1 LGSLNYAKNSE
12 QGFEYDLVKK
22 RNIKYFAAFLL
33 LALACT
39 FFIYL
44 LYSKSEITLH
54 NSYRD
59 YTTVSQAAS
68 DIGKDTLLSQLSLA
82 DFIYT
87 ANKQSLDHI
96 VSQNAHYDNES
107 NRAFE
112 LLGKEFGGD
121 KSRVNTIKEGYLEWL
136 SVREKIIAR
145 LLLNE
150 KRSLLLPLLEQNTH
164 RVIAI
169 NKQLELLTKTTENE
183 TNNITQRPQN
193 GSLKSLQIELLI
205 SVLLLSCL
213 AVIFYTFQ
221 RRITKE
227 KQAVSSALA
236 WSNKLLDSSPDAMI
250 ISDRDGVIS
259 QVNKN
264 AEDLFGYSKS
274 EFVNLNIAKLMPQRF
289 VNHHEKITLFFKRSS
304 SREMGLG
311 KTLYALNKQEK
322 EFPVEISLNLAELND
337 RKVAITVIRDIS
349 EKKQN
354 EALLMHQ
361 ANYDLLTNLPNRRLI
376 NDRLNQAINR
386 ANRSNIKFGVLFID
400 LDHFKKAND
409 LHGHEFGDK
418 LLVCIAN
425 VLRALLRAEDTI
437 GRLGGDEF
445 LVIIPDIIHNESLT
459 NIVEKILLAI
469 ERIEP
474 IDGKSV
480 IIGASIGISV
490 YPDSGCNCDEL
501 IRSADL
507 AMYYAKNTFSK
518 KSYTHFEVAMLDKT
532 SQNYALET
540 ALQQALENNEFYVVY
555 QPKFEIKSLEIIGFE
570 ALLRWSNSQ
579 FSHLTPEDYIPIL
592 EKNNLINEVGDF
604 VLKTSLE
611 AIKHWQDLTEKELHV
626 AVNVSPYQMKNPT
639 FLSSI
644 EKLLE
649 MYQLDGRCLEIE
661 LTEQTLIEPSPMLEQ
676 ALLNL
681 RKIGVGIAL
690 DDFGTCY
697 SSLHYLANYPIT
709 SIKIDKSFI
718 NGINDKNC
726 NEIKRVLVN
735 TIVSLGSSL
744 NLMVTA
750 EGIELEEQ
758 IKHLLN
764 INCDHGQ
771 GFYFSKP
778 LTFEDITSLFVKNS

>member
-1 LGSLNYAKNSE
+1 VVSMSYVEKSERGCEHVLAKKSNT
-12 QGFEYDLVKK
+12 
-22 RNIKYFAAFLL
+22 KYFAAFLV

-39 FFIYL
+39 FSIFL
-44 LYSKSEITLH
+44 LYTKSVITLH
-54 NSYRD
+54 NSYGN
-59 YTTVSQAAS
+59 YNSVSQAVS
-68 DIGKDTLLSQLSLA
+68 DIKKHILLSQLSLV

-87 ANKQSLDHI
+87 ANKQSFDNI
-96 VSQNAHYDNES
+96 VSQNDNEI

-112 LLGKEFGGD
+112 LLGTEFRGGESTVD
-121 KSRVNTIKEGYLEWL
+121 TIKRDYLDWL
-136 SVREKIIAR
+136 SVRDNIIAR
-145 LLLNE
+145 LRLNE
-150 KRSLLLPLLEQNTH
+150 KQSLLLPQLQQNTQN
-164 RVIAI
+164 VIAI
-169 NKQLELLTKTTENE
+169 NKQLELLTKTAESK
-183 TNNITQRPQN
+183 TNNIIQTPHSS
-193 GSLKSLQIELLI
+193 SLSSLRIELLI

-213 AVIFYTFQ
+213 AIIFYTFQ

-274 EFVNLNIAKLMPQRF
+274 EFVKLNIAKLMPKRF
-289 VNHHEKITLFFKRSS
+289 VNHHEKIALFFNRSS

-311 KTLYALNKQEK
+311 KTLYALNRQER

-354 EALLMHQ
+354 EAKLIHQ
-361 ANYDLLTNLPNRRLI
+361 ANYDLLTNLPNRKLI
-376 NDRLNQAINR
+376 NDRLDQAINR
-386 ANRSNIKFGVLFID
+386 ANRSNNKFGVLFID

-409 LHGHEFGDK
+409 LHGHEYGDK

-425 VLRALLRAEDTI
+425 VLRDSLRAEDTV

-469 ERIEP
+469 EHIEP
-474 IDGKSV
+474 IDGKCV
-480 IIGASIGISV
+480 QIGASIGVSI
-490 YPDSGCNCDEL
+490 YPDSGRNCDEL
-501 IRSADL
+501 IRNADL
-507 AMYYAKNTFSK
+507 AMYDAK
-518 KSYTHFEVAMLDKT
+518 KSLGKSCYAYFEDAMFVQT
-532 SQNYALET
+532 TENYALET

-570 ALLRWSNSQ
+570 ALLRWNNSR
-579 FSHLTPEDYIPIL
+579 FSQLTPEDYIPIL
-592 EKNNLINEVGDF
+592 EKKNLINTVGDF

-611 AIKHWQDLTEKELHV
+611 AINRWQNLTGKELHV
-626 AVNVSPYQMKNPT
+626 AVNISPYQMKDPT
-639 FLSSI
+639 FSSCI

-649 MYQLDGRCLEIE
+649 TYQLDGRCLEIE
-661 LTEQTLIEPSPMLEQ
+661 LTEQILIEPSPMLDQ

-709 SIKIDKSFI
+709 SIKIDKSFVS
-718 NGINDKNC
+718 GINDKNC

-735 TIVSLGSSL
+735 AIVSLGRSL

-778 LTFEDITSLFVKNS
+778 LTSENITSLLMKDI